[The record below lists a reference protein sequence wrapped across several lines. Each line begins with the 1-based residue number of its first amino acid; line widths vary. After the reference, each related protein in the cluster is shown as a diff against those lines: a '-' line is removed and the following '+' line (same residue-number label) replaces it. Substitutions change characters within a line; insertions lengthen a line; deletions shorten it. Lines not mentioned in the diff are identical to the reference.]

1 MSSANALV
9 VVLLILAVGDY
20 ISVKTKSLIS
30 AMLTSSVILLVG
42 FWTKLPVTLF
52 EDAGLLKIG
61 GLLMPF
67 LIVNMGTLL
76 SVEDLKREWKT
87 VVIALGAVVGIG
99 VSLVL
104 LGSPLVGR
112 EYAIAAAPPI
122 SGGVVAA
129 IIMGERAAALGMESM
144 FLFVTLL
151 VVMQKFFGMP
161 IASALLKKEAR
172 RVLGEMPSSEAVRL
186 ETVNLQT
193 HSEAV
198 VETRKK
204 RLPLE
209 FPENLQTS
217 YILMAKMGV
226 VVFLAFKVEAIT
238 KLNVYVASL
247 FLGVIFKELGFLE
260 DGIMTK
266 ANSFGLGMISLM
278 AVVFNSTST
287 ATPQVL
293 KQLIAP
299 ILICLSVAVVG
310 IVIFSAVIGKF
321 LNYSKE
327 MSISIGLSALF
338 GFPATFVL
346 SSEVSNAVG
355 NSQEEKDYILSQIM
369 PKMLVS
375 GFVTVTIAS
384 VLLASV
390 MVNML

>member
-1 MSSANALV
+1 MSSMNALIV
-9 VVLLILAVGDY
+9 VFVILAIGDY
-20 ISVKTKSLIS
+20 ISVKTKSVIS
-30 AMLTSSVILLVG
+30 AMLTASVLLLIG
-42 FWTKLPVTLF
+42 FWTKLPTTLF

-76 SVEDLKREWKT
+76 SVEDLKREWRT
-87 VVIALGAVVGIG
+87 VLIALGAVVGIG

-129 IIMGERAAALGMESM
+129 IIMGERAAALGMDSI

-151 VVMQKFFGMP
+151 VVMQKFFGIP
-161 IASALLKKEAR
+161 IASLLLKKEAQ
-172 RVLGEMPSSEAVRL
+172 RL
-186 ETVNLQT
+186 LREKSDVSIDELENLNLQR

-198 VETRKK
+198 MEVPRKR
-204 RLPLE
+204 RLLE

-226 VVFLAFKVEAIT
+226 VVFLAYKVEALT

-247 FLGVIFKELGFLE
+247 FLGVVFKELGFLE

-278 AVVFNSTST
+278 AVIFNSTST

-293 KQLIAP
+293 KELIGP
-299 ILICLSVAVVG
+299 ILICLAVAVVG
-310 IVIFSAVIGKF
+310 IVIFSSIIGKF

-346 SSEVSNAVG
+346 STEVANAAG
-355 NSQEEKDYILSQIM
+355 KNKEEREYVLSQIM

-375 GFVTVTIAS
+375 GFVTVTVAS